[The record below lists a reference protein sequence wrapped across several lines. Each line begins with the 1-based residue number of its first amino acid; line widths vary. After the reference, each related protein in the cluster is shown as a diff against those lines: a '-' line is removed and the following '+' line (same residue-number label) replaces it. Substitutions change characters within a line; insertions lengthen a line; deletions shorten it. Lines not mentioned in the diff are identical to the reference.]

1 MPKQE
6 NWYYKRTRTQN
17 ILLIIIMTFII
28 FRLVSL
34 MWNSPFYHTPTDKG
48 LNVIK
53 GVGIGVVF
61 LGFLYLLSYKRGTV
75 LRGERP
81 SDTEQGTDWLIL
93 FPYLTWI
100 ILWEF
105 LDLLEKTKH
114 PSLRYGAILVGMLII
129 TYMWF
134 EIGSMKDS
142 WWKII
147 E

>member
-17 ILLIIIMTFII
+17 IILIIILTFII
-28 FRLVSL
+28 SRLVSL

-61 LGFLYLLSYKRGTV
+61 LGFLYLLSYKRGTE
-75 LRGERP
+75 LRDERL
-81 SDTEQGTDWLIL
+81 SDTEQVRDWLIV
-93 FPYLTWI
+93 FPFLIWI
-100 ILWEF
+100 ILWEY
-105 LDLLEKTKH
+105 LDLLDKTKH
-114 PSLRYGAILVGMLII
+114 PSLHYGAILLGMLII